1 MNARDI
7 EKLAR
12 DARLALS
19 EEAGRRI
26 VAVAEAELDKT
37 LAGRGAV
44 EAQPAWRTIM
54 KSPITQLSSAA
65 LILIAAALGIMHL
78 ATSIDGTG
86 RVWAKAAQK
95 IEQATSAIFREKR
108 IFTCDGVELPL
119 LNSDAIC
126 YYSAAHGE
134 REDMYNAE
142 GMLLHQMFW
151 LPHQNARIRIIPPLK
166 QYERAELSEAEQAY
180 FDQPNYQAIMEFFR
194 SENAIPLGRKTI
206 DGREV
211 EGFEIPDSEVAEASP
226 IALDS
231 GMARFW
237 IDVKTYLLVAYEAEV
252 LTRDKYVTILT
263 GGRPVTI
270 TVTGY
275 PPEWNVDID
284 ASTFE
289 PNIPPDYTN
298 TGDEPSGAQPS
309 EVAGAVH
316 VLGRD
321 ADDEPFELWAEV
333 NPDTGLPTGLYLDRG
348 DGGIVMVSTP
358 KETYS
363 YDRSVRTVRIKDGP
377 GLHWPFRIGH
387 LVEDLRELAKRND
400 GHVEQTAVF
409 DLQLGR
415 DVTVLAVAFG
425 RVDIKAAIDPQT
437 KLPIRFDS
445 ARGLYMGQPF
455 TLKSMEFSYD
465 EQLPEGIFE
474 FAVPEGATVVRR
486 TIGTSDQFLPAEI
499 IRYASKV
506 YTDSTEKTDLWSNTR
521 LTVVDENMKVFGGT
535 VFDVTNDSSRVWT
548 NEISVFNTDSTE
560 MAVFDDA
567 GNRLEVRLV
576 QHRPRVGGRF
586 RVYFK
591 LAGPV
596 PPGERRSFV
605 GWDGYGRPCGKLDG
619 DNRYT
624 LTMENSPGDC
634 LETFI
639 LVLAPDVKLREATRE
654 PAWREKIV
662 GHTVCSWQD
671 RVSAGQRHRVT
682 VELAKGGSRE

>member
-26 VAVAEAELDKT
+26 VAAAEAELDKT

-44 EAQPAWRTIM
+44 EAQRAWRTIM

-65 LILIAAALGIMHL
+65 VILIAATVGILHF
-78 ATSIDGTG
+78 ATSIDGAS
-86 RVWAKAAQK
+86 VLWAEAAQK
-95 IEQATSAIFREKR
+95 VEQATSAIFREKR

-119 LNSDAIC
+119 LNSDTIC

-134 REDMYNAE
+134 REDMYNTE

-151 LPHQNARIRIIPPLK
+151 LPKQNARIRIIPPLK
-166 QYERAELSEAEQAY
+166 QYERAELSEAAKAY

-206 DGREV
+206 NGREV

-237 IDVKTYLLVAYEAEV
+237 IDVKTYLLVGYEAEV
-252 LTRDKYVTILT
+252 LTRDRYVTILT

-275 PPEWNVDID
+275 PPEWNVEID
-284 ASTFE
+284 ASIFE
-289 PNIPPDYTN
+289 PNIPPDYTQME
-298 TGDEPSGAQPS
+298 DEPSGAQPS
-309 EVAGAVH
+309 QAAGVVH
-316 VLGRD
+316 ILGRD
-321 ADDEPFELWAEV
+321 SDDEPFELWAEV
-333 NPDTGLPTGLYLDRG
+333 NPDTGLPSSLYLDRG
-348 DGGIVMVSTP
+348 DGGTVTVSTP

-363 YDRSVRTVRIKDGP
+363 YDRSARTVRIKDGP

-387 LVEDLRELAKRND
+387 CIEDLRELAERND
-400 GHVEQTAVF
+400 GQVEQTEVF
-409 DLQLGR
+409 DSELGR
-415 DVTVLAVAFG
+415 DVIVLEVAF
-425 RVDIKAAIDPQT
+425 RHVDIRATVDPQT
-437 KLPIRFDS
+437 GLPIRFDS

-465 EQLPEGIFE
+465 EELPEGIFE
-474 FAVPEGATVVRR
+474 FAIPEGAAVVGH
-486 TIGTSDQFLPAEI
+486 TIDARDQFLPAEI

-506 YTDSTEKTDLWSNTR
+506 YTDSTEKTDLWCNTR
-521 LTVVDENMKVFGGT
+521 ITVVDESMKVFGGA
-535 VFDVTNDSSRVWT
+535 VFDVTNDSSRVWA
-548 NEISVFNTDSTE
+548 NEISVFNTDSME
-560 MAVFDDA
+560 MAVFDDG
-567 GNRLEVRLV
+567 GNRLGIRLV

-586 RVYFK
+586 RLYVK
-591 LAGPV
+591 PARPV

-605 GWDGYGRPCGKLDG
+605 CWDGYGRPCGRLDG
-619 DNRYT
+619 DNRYS
-624 LTMENSPGDC
+624 LTMENSPGEC

-639 LVLAPDVKLREATRE
+639 LVLAPDVELRQATRE

-662 GHTVCSWQD
+662 GHTVCLWQD
-671 RVSAGQRHRVT
+671 RVSAGQRHEVT